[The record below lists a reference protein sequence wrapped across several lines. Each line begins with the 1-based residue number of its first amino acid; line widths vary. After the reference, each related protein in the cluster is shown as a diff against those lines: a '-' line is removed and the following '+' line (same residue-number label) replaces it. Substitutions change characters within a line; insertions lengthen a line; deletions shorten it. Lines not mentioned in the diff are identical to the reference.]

1 MKKEEELAADFLKRL
16 KTSEELDSFINSLR
30 KRGIE
35 QLLNAELD
43 EHLGY
48 PKNEHNET
56 NNSRNG
62 KKPKKLK
69 TDDGE
74 LTIEVPRDRNG
85 TFTPIVVPKRKSM
98 ASGVEDVIVS
108 LYAKGMSVADISD
121 QIKAVYNFDISSA
134 SISRITEKIVEDIH
148 AWQNRPLERLYMVVW
163 MDGIVFRV
171 REDHR
176 VIDKTMYIAIG
187 LRQDGIKEVLGIWLG
202 KNESASFWLAVL
214 TDLKSRGVEDI
225 LITATDNLKG
235 FVEAIAAVFPKTT
248 KQICVVHQIRNSCKY
263 VPWKERK
270 AFAADLSTIYRAK
283 DREAAEMALELIDQK
298 WGDKYSIAIKSWRN
312 NWETLTPF
320 LEYPLE
326 IRKIIYTT
334 NTIENLNGKIRKYTK
349 NKLSF
354 PTDESLKKA
363 VYLAV
368 IEASKKWTQP
378 IPNWGLI
385 LQQFVIMFESR
396 IKP

>member
-1 MKKEEELAADFLKRL
+1 
-16 KTSEELDSFINSLR
+16 
-30 KRGIE
+30 
-35 QLLNAELD
+35 
-43 EHLGY
+43 
-48 PKNEHNET
+48 
-56 NNSRNG
+56 
-62 KKPKKLK
+62 
-69 TDDGE
+69 
-74 LTIEVPRDRNG
+74 
-85 TFTPIVVPKRKSM
+85 
-98 ASGVEDVIVS
+98 
-108 LYAKGMSVADISD
+108 MSVSDIAE
-121 QIKAVYNFDISSA
+121 QIKAVYNFEISTA

-214 TDLKSRGVEDI
+214 TDIKSRGVEDI

-235 FVEAIAAVFPKTT
+235 FVEAIAAVFPQTT

-270 AFAADLSTIYRAK
+270 AFIADLRTIYEAK
-283 DREAAEMALELIDQK
+283 DREAAEMALELVDQK
-298 WGDKYSIAIKSWRN
+298 WGGKYSIAIKSWRN

-326 IRKIIYTT
+326 MRKIIYTT

-354 PTDESLKKA
+354 PTDEALKKA

-368 IEASKKWTQP
+368 MEASKKWTQP
-378 IPNWGLI
+378 IQNWGLI

>member
-56 NNSRNG
+56 NNARNG
-62 KKPKKLK
+62 KKSKKLK

-121 QIKAVYNFDISSA
+121 QIKTVYNFDISSA
-134 SISRITEKIVEDIH
+134 SISRITEKIIEDIH

-270 AFAADLSTIYRAK
+270 AFAADLRTIYRAK

-368 IEASKKWTQP
+368 MEASKKWTQP
-378 IPNWGLI
+378 IQNWGLI

>member
-1 MKKEEELAADFLKRL
+1 
-16 KTSEELDSFINSLR
+16 
-30 KRGIE
+30 
-35 QLLNAELD
+35 
-43 EHLGY
+43 
-48 PKNEHNET
+48 
-56 NNSRNG
+56 
-62 KKPKKLK
+62 
-69 TDDGE
+69 
-74 LTIEVPRDRNG
+74 
-85 TFTPIVVPKRKSM
+85 
-98 ASGVEDVIVS
+98 
-108 LYAKGMSVADISD
+108 
-121 QIKAVYNFDISSA
+121 
-134 SISRITEKIVEDIH
+134 
-148 AWQNRPLERLYMVVW
+148 MVVW

-270 AFAADLSTIYRAK
+270 AFAADLRTIYRAK

-298 WGDKYSIAIKSWRN
+298 WADKYSIAIKSWRN